1 MSNMLQTVIPKS
13 DQLNADSLI
22 GGKTLTIKVTKVS
35 LVNGDQP
42 VAISYEDDDGK
53 PYKPCKSMRR
63 VLIHA
68 WGGDGAQ
75 YVGRSMTLYCDPTVK
90 FGGADVGG
98 IRISH
103 LSNIDREMTMA
114 LTATR
119 ANRKPF
125 TVRPLNIEPTEK
137 QINADEWIA
146 DIQSVPTL
154 DGLKYK
160 FSQAQKLFKD
170 SKDFA
175 RIHEAKEKRKAELTQ
190 TEGTTP

>member
-13 DQLNADSLI
+13 DQLNADDLI
-22 GGKTLTIKVTKVS
+22 GGKALTIKVTKVS

-42 VAISYEDDDGK
+42 VAINYEGDNGK

-68 WGGDGAQ
+68 WGGDGAG

-103 LSNIDREMTMA
+103 LSHIERDMTMA

-125 TVRPLNIEPTEK
+125 TVKPLLVAEP
-137 QINADEWIA
+137 QIDHALEILKRNARDNAANGTVVLQTWWG
-146 DIQSVPTL
+146 TL
-154 DGLKYK
+154 PKE
-160 FSQAQKLFKD
+160 SQRKLQPFMEEFKKLA
-170 SKDFA
+170 S
-175 RIHEAKEKRKAELTQ
+175 ENE
-190 TEGTTP
+190 PV

>member
-1 MSNMLQTVIPKS
+1 MLQTVIPKS

-22 GGKTLTIKVTKVS
+22 GGKQLTIKVTKVS

-42 VAISYEDDDGK
+42 VAINYEGDEGK

-68 WGGDGAQ
+68 WGGDGSQ
-75 YVGRSMTLYCDPTVK
+75 YIGRSMTLYCDPTVK

-103 LSNIDREMTMA
+103 LSHIDRDMTVA
-114 LTATR
+114 LTATK
-119 ANRKPF
+119 ASRKPF
-125 TVRPLNIEPTEK
+125 TVKPLVVSEAP
-137 QINADEWIA
+137 NADEAIA
-146 DIQSVPTL
+146 SIEQATTL
-154 DGLKYK
+154 DDLKAVFAVASK
-160 FSQAQKLFKD
+160 TFKD

-175 RIHEAKEKRKAELTQ
+175 KIHAAKEKRKTELTHELAAQ
-190 TEGTTP
+190 